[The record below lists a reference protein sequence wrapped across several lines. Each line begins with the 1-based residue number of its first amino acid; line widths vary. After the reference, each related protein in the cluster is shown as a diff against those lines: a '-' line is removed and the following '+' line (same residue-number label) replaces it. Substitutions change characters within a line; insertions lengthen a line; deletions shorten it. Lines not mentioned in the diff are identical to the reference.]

1 VKIIAITGGIG
12 SGKSTFLKMLESL
25 NQTTLSADELSKQV
39 TSIYGSVDE
48 IYEELLEEFGKE
60 IFSFGKHLDRHKLAS
75 IVFNDAKK
83 KKALEDIVLPQV
95 HKEFEKRK
103 EEFEKQGVETLFCE
117 VPALFEMGL
126 EKKFD
131 QIILV
136 TAPED
141 TRIKRVLERQG
152 NTTKEEIKS
161 RINAQLPEEE
171 KIAKADLVF
180 NNISS
185 LDVMKLWIKDNLG
198 IEEKEFNLTFK
209 FSSKKSRDAFATWI
223 CNCGEQD
230 YWNYCQPEGEPWD
243 SHGQAVNFDY
253 WSNRGEYN
261 HLQCLGSSP
270 FVTSL
275 DDEEVFIPTKPTD
288 LL

>member
-1 VKIIAITGGIG
+1 MKIVAITGGIG

-39 TSIYGSVDE
+39 TSIYGGIDE
-48 IYEELLEEFGKE
+48 IKSALEQEFGEE
-60 IFSFGKHLDRHKLAS
+60 IFQFGRHIDRKKLAS
-75 IVFNDAKK
+75 IVFNDKDK

-103 EEFEKQGVETLFCE
+103 EEFEKQGVETLFYE
-117 VPALFEMGL
+117 VPTLFEMGL
-126 EKKFD
+126 ENKFD

-141 TRIKRVLERQG
+141 IRIKRVLKREESI
-152 NTTKEEIKS
+152 TKEEIKS
-161 RINAQLPEEE
+161 RINTQLPEEE
-171 KIAKADLVF
+171 KIKKSDLVF

-198 IEEKEFNLTFK
+198 IEEKEFNLTIK
-209 FSSKKSRDAFATWI
+209 FSSQKSRDGFVMWL

-230 YWNYCQPEGEPWD
+230 YWNYCEPESEPWE
-243 SHGQAVNFDY
+243 SYGQAVHFDY
-253 WSNRGEYN
+253 WSNRGEHKN
-261 HLQCLGSSP
+261 LQEKDHPP
-270 FVTSL
+270 FVSDL
-275 DDEEVFIPTKPTD
+275 DDEEIFIPTKPMD